1 MTAPDQLHVVTVPQ
15 LDPRLGRQV
24 VHDPA
29 SRRFAFRAEAPPKRD
44 ITLRVYGPRTR
55 PNQEIGNCTG
65 VAECVMGDT
74 IGNRIAGVTLNMDD
88 AVRIYSRATELDPWD
103 GQYPPTD
110 TGSSGTAAANAAVEM
125 GIATR
130 FEWIFNGADGIL
142 AALAAGHSVS
152 VGTWWLHDMWNVDQA
167 TGLINVGGDRDG
179 GHQWCVVG
187 YSKRYDA
194 FRGECWWG
202 TWGFRNTGRFLI
214 RRQDLAELLSDDG
227 DAHVSYRKIT

>member
-1 MTAPDQLHVVTVPQ
+1 VTSPDQLHVVTVPQ

-24 VHDPA
+24 VHDRR
-29 SRRFAFRAEAPPKRD
+29 SRAFPFRAEAPAWRD

-55 PNQEIGNCTG
+55 PNQTIGNCTG

-130 FEWIFNGADGIL
+130 
-142 AALAAGHSVS
+142 AAGHSVS

-202 TWGFRNTGRFLI
+202 AWGFRNTGRFLI

-227 DAHVSYRKIT
+227 DAHVSYRKIA